1 MEAFYGTILMFGG
14 NYAPSGWAFCDG
26 QVMSISSNQAL
37 FALLGTT
44 YGGDGKANFQLPDMR
59 GRVPMHAGQGP
70 GLSNHLLGEKSGVE
84 TVALTPAQIPAVAGE
99 ITTGTSTKTKVC
111 ILGGGGGPHTNL
123 QPYLCVNFII
133 CLQGMWPTRD

>member
-26 QVMSISSNQAL
+26 QVVSISSNQAL

-44 YGGDGKANFQLPDMR
+44 YGGDGKTTFQLPDMR
-59 GRVPMHAGQGP
+59 GRVPMHAGQGT
-70 GLSNHLLGEKSGVE
+70 GLSNHTLGEKGGVE
-84 TVALTPAQIPAVAGE
+84 RVALTPAQSSARPGQITAGSGAA
-99 ITTGTSTKTKVC
+99 TAVC
-111 ILGGGGGPHTNL
+111 IPGASEPHSIL

-133 CLQGMWPTRD
+133 CLQGMWPSRD

>member
-1 MEAFYGTILMFGG
+1 MDAFFGTILMFGG
-14 NYAPSGWAFCDG
+14 NFDPEGWEYCNG
-26 QVMSISSNQAL
+26 QFLPITSNSAL

-44 YGGDGKANFQLPDMR
+44 YGGDGKTNFQLPDMR

-70 GLSNHLLGEKSGVE
+70 GLSNHLLGEQGGVE

-111 ILGGGGGPHTNL
+111 IPGGGGPHTNL

-133 CLQGMWPTRD
+133 CTAGIFPSRK